1 MVVTKK
7 RAGSEKNSKGVV
19 SLAVPSSLEAEQ
31 SVLGGLMLDNLLFE
45 KIGGFLV
52 ENDFYF
58 GSHRL
63 VFRAITH
70 LNNKDQPFDI
80 LTITEYLRKIGK
92 LEEAGGEAGIFE
104 LANRIPALAN
114 IKVYADIIKEKSIL
128 RELIHVNQEI
138 NELVFNLGE
147 RKAQEILE
155 EAEAK
160 IFNIN
165 HRYQQSSGPVNIAS
179 FLGKATERIDILSKS
194 DSIIT
199 GLPTGFIDLDR
210 ETAGLQK
217 GDLIVIAG
225 RPSMGKTSFAMN
237 LVETAIMKNDV
248 CALVFSLEMPGE
260 SLCMRLLSSLG
271 RIDQNRVRTGKLHKE
286 DWASLNSAVSMISE
300 RLLYIDDSPAV
311 SPSDIR
317 AKARRLAKIHPNLG
331 LIVVDY
337 LQLMKIPGFKEGRVA
352 EIAEISRSLKILAK
366 ELNIPI
372 IALSQLNRGL
382 EQRVDKRP
390 QMADLRESGAIEQDA
405 DLILFIYRDEV
416 YHEDSD
422 DKGIAEIIIAKQRN
436 GPIGKVKLT
445 FLGSYTRFENY
456 TVGA

>member
-1 MVVTKK
+1 MSAKK
-7 RAGSEKNSKGVV
+7 QPKDIQNERGVKITPP
-19 SLAVPSSLEAEQ
+19 ASLEAEQ
-31 SVLGGLMLDNLLFE
+31 SVLGGLILDNLLFE
-45 KIGGFLV
+45 KISNLLT
-52 ENDFYF
+52 ESDFYF
-58 GSHRL
+58 SQHRL
-63 VFRAITH
+63 VFQAITS

-80 LTITEYLRKIGK
+80 LTITEYLNKIGK

-104 LANRIPALAN
+104 LAKRVPAVAN
-114 IKVYADIIKEKSIL
+114 IGVYADIIKEKSIL

-138 NELVFNLGE
+138 GELVFGLGE
-147 RKAQEILE
+147 RKAQDILE

-165 HRYQQSSGPVNIAS
+165 RHYQQSNGPKNIAS
-179 FLGKATERIDILSKS
+179 FLGKTTERIDVLSKS
-194 DSIIT
+194 DSIVT
-199 GLPTGFIDLDR
+199 GLSTGFVDLDR

-237 LVETAIMKNDV
+237 IVETAVMKNEACV
-248 CALVFSLEMPGE
+248 LVFSLEMPGE

-300 RLLYIDDSPAV
+300 RSLYIDDSPAV
-311 SPSDIR
+311 SPADIR
-317 AKARRLAKIHPNLG
+317 AKARRLAKMHNLG

-352 EIAEISRSLKILAK
+352 EIAEISRGLKILAK
-366 ELNIPI
+366 ELNVPI

-422 DKGIAEIIIAKQRN
+422 DKGAAEIIIAKQRN
-436 GPIGKVKLT
+436 GPIGKIKLT
-445 FLGSYTRFENY
+445 FLGNYTRFENY